1 MTACRHC
8 LSSLPIHKHSYAHGN
23 TVAQELET
31 LHRLEVVQLEAFL
44 DAQVQAGKAVPLR
57 DEGAFRRRREAI
69 YATPF

>member
-1 MTACRHC
+1 
-8 LSSLPIHKHSYAHGN
+8 
-23 TVAQELET
+23 
-31 LHRLEVVQLEAFL
+31 VQLEAFL